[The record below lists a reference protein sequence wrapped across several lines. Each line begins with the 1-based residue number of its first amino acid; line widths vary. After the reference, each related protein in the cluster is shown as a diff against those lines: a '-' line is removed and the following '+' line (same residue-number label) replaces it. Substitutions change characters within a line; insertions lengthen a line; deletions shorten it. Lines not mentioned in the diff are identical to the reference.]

1 MTQPLI
7 SIVIPTRNSAR
18 TLEACLKSIRSEVY
32 PDYEIIIVDAASN
45 DDTPGIAGRLA
56 DRVISRDATVTESRN
71 IGFKEARGGILLSID
86 SDMVLEPGLLR
97 DIASRMSGMGGMSGM
112 GALIIPEL
120 GRGKSFLSKLKSL
133 EKKCYLNDPQME
145 SARVFSK
152 EAFAAVKGYDERLKF
167 GEDWDIH
174 CRIRAAFPIGRAEKC
189 VYHDTDGLTI
199 AGDVRKFYGYGRSAR
214 SFTSKKNPGSSK
226 IVSPSRFLFIGHWA
240 MLASTPLESA
250 MLVILK
256 GLESAAFGL
265 GYLTS
270 FLSR

>member
-7 SIVIPTRNSAR
+7 SIVIPTRNSAG
-18 TLEACLKSIRSEVY
+18 TLEACLKSIRQQDY
-32 PDYEIIIVDAASN
+32 PGFEIIIVDAASH
-45 DDTPGIAGRLA
+45 DGTPGIARRLA

-97 DIASRMSGMGGMSGM
+97 DIASRMGGL

-226 IVSPSRFLFIGHWA
+226 IVSPSRFLFIGRWA